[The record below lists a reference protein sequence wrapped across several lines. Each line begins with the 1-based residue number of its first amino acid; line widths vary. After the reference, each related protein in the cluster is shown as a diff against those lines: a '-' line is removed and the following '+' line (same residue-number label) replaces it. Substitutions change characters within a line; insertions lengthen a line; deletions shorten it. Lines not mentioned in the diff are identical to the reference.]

1 MAARPDTALEG
12 TPDPGPNWNF
22 NVSHEGH
29 FVVLAAEPLLL
40 CGVDVAAPDQS
51 RARGKARP
59 LEEHFATM
67 HNYFTPREWQAVRAC
82 GPDEAEME
90 ACFRQHWSL
99 KEAFTKA
106 RGDGIAFEFRRIE
119 FSLFGGGGECGTA
132 ATAAAATAAAP
143 TTEGGAGGPAVRLHE
158 RASVSVDG
166 QQQLG
171 WRFDIQPLSAAH
183 WVSVARGPPDD
194 ALDEWASFRAT
205 FALLCPAAPLLQEHM
220 QRAEPRFEARSVMDL
235 VPGALCAA
243 YEAAG
248 RDPATFKA
256 SVNSRV
262 SPRGAPPLA

>member
-1 MAARPDTALEG
+1 M
-12 TPDPGPNWNF
+12 
-22 NVSHEGH
+22 
-29 FVVLAAEPLLL
+29 LAAEPLLL

-51 RARGKARP
+51 RSRGKPRP
-59 LEEHFATM
+59 LEDHFATM
-67 HNYFTPREWQAVRAC
+67 HSYFTPREWQAVRAC

-119 FSLFGGGGECGTA
+119 FSLFGGGGEDGTA
-132 ATAAAATAAAP
+132 ATAAAATATAP
-143 TTEGGAGGPAVRLHE
+143 TTEGGVGGAAVRLHE

-171 WRFDIQPLSAAH
+171 WRFDIQPLSAGH

-205 FALLCPAAPLLQEHM
+205 FALLRPAAPLLQQHM
-220 QRAEPRFEARSVMDL
+220 QRAEPRFEARVVADL
-235 VPGALCAA
+235 VPGALGAA

-256 SVNSRV
+256 SVNSRT
-262 SPRGAPPLA
+262 SPRGTLPLG